1 MFVAFVG
8 MIWFVAPIMWAKNVW
23 YAQFMP
29 ISGAATYDNT
39 GAYYN
44 ASAILT
50 NNLFDEVKYQQ
61 YSPMFMPI
69 VSALTW
75 GCSFAVFGG
84 LIVHTFRTSFP
95 PIDMR
100 DLSDMVSSLVPQR
113 SCAPV
118 PLVSAQRA

>member
-1 MFVAFVG
+1 
-8 MIWFVAPIMWAKNVW
+8 MIWFIAPIMWAKNVW
-23 YAQFMP
+23 FAQFMP

-39 GAYYN
+39 GNYYN

-75 GCSFAVFGG
+75 GCSFADFGG
-84 LIVHTFRTSFP
+84 LIVHTFRTLVHRVHMMF
-95 PIDMR
+95 DAN
-100 DLSDMVSSLVPQR
+100 LYASLVPQ
-113 SCAPV
+113 
-118 PLVSAQRA
+118 